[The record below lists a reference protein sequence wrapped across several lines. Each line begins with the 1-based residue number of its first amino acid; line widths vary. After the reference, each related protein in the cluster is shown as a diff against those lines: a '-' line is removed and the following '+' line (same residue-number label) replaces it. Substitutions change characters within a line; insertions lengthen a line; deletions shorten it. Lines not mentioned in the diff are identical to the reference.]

1 MQNFSSLFIRIDS
14 IKQWCQKIG
23 SESAKSKNPFP
34 IFEIESQ
41 SHCSKSHFPSPKKG
55 KSQFPFYPFTPLFVK
70 CPYLSGAPI
79 CRCPYMSDAPI
90 CQMPLFVRCP
100 YMSDAPICQMPLYV
114 RCPYMSDAPI
124 CQMPLYVRC
133 PYMSCAPICQV
144 RKVYK
149 RNAKTLIY
157 AVCRKWELLISP
169 ILPL

>member
-1 MQNFSSLFIRIDS
+1 MLNFNSLFKRIGS

-23 SESAKSKNPFP
+23 SDQRALRIKIPFP
-34 IFEIESQ
+34 FSKLFIPFPVIESQ
-41 SHCSKSHFPSPKKG
+41 SHCSKSHCSKSHFPSPKKG

-100 YMSDAPICQMPLYV
+100 YISDAPICQMPLYV

-124 CQMPLYVRC
+124 CHAPLYVRC
-133 PYMSCAPICQV
+133 VKYTREMPKHYYM
-144 RKVYK
+144 
-149 RNAKTLIY
+149 LF
-157 AVCRKWELLISP
+157 AVNGNY
-169 ILPL
+169 